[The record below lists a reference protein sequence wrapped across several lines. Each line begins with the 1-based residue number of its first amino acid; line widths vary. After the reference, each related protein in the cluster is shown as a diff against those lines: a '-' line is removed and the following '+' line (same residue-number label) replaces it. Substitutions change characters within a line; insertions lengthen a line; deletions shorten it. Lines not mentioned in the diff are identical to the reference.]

1 VKNSSPR
8 TKQYEQA
15 RAWLKEDWQRVDD
28 ALAGQTARFRGKRIL
43 LTGAAGFLGF
53 NFLHY
58 FSHLNADGSGSPPV
72 SVVAADNYIRGR
84 PTWIVELVQ
93 MDPNITLSRCDITQA
108 WPETKFECDFIIH
121 AASIASPTF
130 YRKYPLQ
137 TLDANVLGIR
147 HMLELGRKHNIES
160 VLYFSSSEIYGDPPP
175 DEIPTKESYRGNVAC
190 VGPRACYDESKR
202 LGETLCY
209 LYSRQFNVPIKI
221 VRPFNNYGPGL
232 RLNDGRVLSD
242 FCRDV
247 LSGRDIVLKSDGL
260 ASRTFCYA
268 SDALAGY
275 LLMLLSPYNGQPL
288 NIGADAPE
296 INIREMAG
304 LVLKVARSDRYVVFE
319 ASHEPDYLADNPQ
332 RRCPDIS
339 QARSLLGFEPQVGL
353 EEGLLR
359 MLQWYRQFVPLE
371 VLSECDVLEGDR

>member
-1 VKNSSPR
+1 M
-8 TKQYEQA
+8 
-15 RAWLKEDWQRVDD
+15 DD
-28 ALAGQTARFRGKRIL
+28 VLAGQIARFRGKRIL

-58 FSHLNADGSGSPPV
+58 FSYLNADGSGSPPV

-84 PTWIVELVQ
+84 PTWMVGLAET
-93 MDPNITLSRCDITQA
+93 DPNITLSRCDITQPWA
-108 WPETKFECDFIIH
+108 ETRFECDFIIH

-147 HMLELGRKHNIES
+147 HMLELARNHNVES
-160 VLYFSSSEIYGDPPP
+160 ILYFSSSEIYGDPPP

-232 RLNDGRVLSD
+232 RLDDGRVLSD

-247 LSGRDIVLKSDGL
+247 LNGRDIVLKSDGL

-268 SDALAGY
+268 SDALTGY
-275 LLMLLSPYNGQPL
+275 LLMLLSPYHGQPL

-296 INIREMAG
+296 INMREMAG
-304 LVLKVARSDRYVVFE
+304 LVLKVAGSDRSVVSE
-319 ASHEPDYLADNPQ
+319 ASHETDYLTDNPK

-339 QARSLLGFEPQVGL
+339 QARSLLGFKPQVGL
-353 EEGLLR
+353 EQGLLR
-359 MLQWYRQFVPLE
+359 MLEWYRQFVALE
-371 VLSECDVLEGDR
+371 KLSESHELEGS